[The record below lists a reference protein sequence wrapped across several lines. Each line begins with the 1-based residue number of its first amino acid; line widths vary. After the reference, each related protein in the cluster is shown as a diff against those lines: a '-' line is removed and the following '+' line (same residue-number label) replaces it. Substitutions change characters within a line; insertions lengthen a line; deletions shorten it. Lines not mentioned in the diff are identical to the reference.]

1 MQQLFRRP
9 AALSLLTRA
18 LIVFICSSAQTTSAS
33 TWSNASGG
41 SWQTPGNWTG
51 GVPTSSDAA
60 NFSLAKSYTV
70 TLASGAAAGSVN
82 LSAGTVNFNFGSA
95 ALDVSSTLTIGSSA
109 TLTLSSGSINANSA
123 IATGTFSMVG
133 GQLNTRALDFSAATG
148 FNFSGGTI
156 GVTGGEWRPK
166 LRTTTVNVSPALMS
180 FNAAELSGSGA
191 TPTVRLQGASF
202 SMATN
207 SSDALLIGHSGGNG
221 QLIANNTTGKTY
233 YFYVGVGRDATG
245 AVAGTGTVLYTS
257 GTLNSTVYVGAYG
270 GRGYVDL
277 SNTRG
282 VGLEVGFGS
291 TQVGTSYIGGEGTVV
306 VRDGTQLSSSYLDI
320 GYGGGKGWCDLVGP
334 TSKITLVN
342 AAYIGSV
349 PDNQNKPNFVAE
361 GTLNISNGAQ
371 LETTSG
377 HGSSPIHIGYLGGK
391 GTVTVDGANSL
402 LTTPDFLLVG
412 AAGYSNNGNTV
423 YSEGTLRLSNGAKA
437 SASDVTVG
445 SATNGLIDI
454 GSATLTTNWFTLGA
468 GQYGATHFANGIV
481 NIHDGG
487 WLSSAVDA
495 SVGSQKGF
503 GTVMLSGA
511 NSTWSNAFLY
521 IGNDSTGQADR
532 NGFGTVSI
540 DNHAQMTNGI
550 LRVFAGGRLLLSNGA
565 TLQTATPNLSGNPT
579 NFIWTGGTL
588 KIMNGTP
595 TTDGLLTVP
604 NTGTLSGTGNIL
616 RSVLV
621 NAGGTLAPGAGVGTI
636 STGALTLSPDS
647 TYFIEVDI
655 NANAAD
661 KTRVTGTVGLAS
673 SELNFNL
680 LTGAPPLAAP
690 RTYVIIDNDL
700 SDAVVGAFDGL
711 AEDITYHR
719 DGVEFSV
726 NYHGGDGNDVA
737 ITFTEVPEPQ
747 MSLAVVALA
756 ALLLRRLPRR
766 TTA

>member
-1 MQQLFRRP
+1 
-9 AALSLLTRA
+9 
-18 LIVFICSSAQTTSAS
+18 
-33 TWSNASGG
+33 
-41 SWQTPGNWTG
+41 
-51 GVPTSSDAA
+51 
-60 NFSLAKSYTV
+60 
-70 TLASGAAAGSVN
+70 
-82 LSAGTVNFNFGSA
+82 
-95 ALDVSSTLTIGSSA
+95 
-109 TLTLSSGSINANSA
+109 
-123 IATGTFSMVG
+123 
-133 GQLNTRALDFSAATG
+133 
-148 FNFSGGTI
+148 
-156 GVTGGEWRPK
+156 
-166 LRTTTVNVSPALMS
+166 
-180 FNAAELSGSGA
+180 
-191 TPTVRLQGASF
+191 
-202 SMATN
+202 
-207 SSDALLIGHSGGNG
+207 
-221 QLIANNTTGKTY
+221 
-233 YFYVGVGRDATG
+233 
-245 AVAGTGTVLYTS
+245 
-257 GTLNSTVYVGAYG
+257 
-270 GRGYVDL
+270 
-277 SNTRG
+277 
-282 VGLEVGFGS
+282 
-291 TQVGTSYIGGEGTVV
+291 
-306 VRDGTQLSSSYLDI
+306 
-320 GYGGGKGWCDLVGP
+320 
-334 TSKITLVN
+334 
-342 AAYIGSV
+342 
-349 PDNQNKPNFVAE
+349 
-361 GTLNISNGAQ
+361 
-371 LETTSG
+371 
-377 HGSSPIHIGYLGGK
+377 
-391 GTVTVDGANSL
+391 
-402 LTTPDFLLVG
+402 
-412 AAGYSNNGNTV
+412 
-423 YSEGTLRLSNGAKA
+423 
-437 SASDVTVG
+437 
-445 SATNGLIDI
+445 
-454 GSATLTTNWFTLGA
+454 
-468 GQYGATHFANGIV
+468 
-481 NIHDGG
+481 
-487 WLSSAVDA
+487 
-495 SVGSQKGF
+495 
-503 GTVMLSGA
+503 MLSGA

-565 TLQTATPNLSGNPT
+565 TLQTATLNLSGNPT

-680 LTGAPPLAAP
+680 LTGAPPLATP